1 MSSMLGS
8 PPPSIQIGGGG
19 SPGAPGGNSGPGA
32 GGPGD
37 GPDSD
42 AVKALIQEAISKLD
56 QAKGLEGDP
65 GDQALIAKC
74 VADLHGFIGNQQKM
88 LDTAMGA
95 GPGVKIMRKSAP
107 PSGGGGG
114 GASPYGG

>member
-1 MSSMLGS
+1 MSSMLSS
-8 PPPSIQIGGGG
+8 PPPSIQIGGG
-19 SPGAPGGNSGPGA
+19 PAPGGP
-32 GGPGD
+32 GGPQGDSGGKGD
-37 GPDSD
+37 GPDSEQ
-42 AVKALIQEAISKLD
+42 VKSLIQKAIEALD